1 MKLYQLF
8 GSKYEYLKGKKAF
21 LFDMD
26 GTLVDSMEYWVIPR
40 EEVPGGWEGKWE
52 CIREKY
58 NTSLPY
64 KPHAS
69 PRL

>member
-26 GTLVDSMEYWVIPR
+26 GTLVDSMPTYTSAMLRILDELLT
-40 EEVPGGWEGKWE
+40 KWE
-52 CIREKY
+52 DMGYRFGSVED
-58 NTSLPY
+58 LFP
-64 KPHAS
+64 
-69 PRL
+69 